1 MNLNQILKDTIREK
15 YAVGSFSPR
24 CARLIAPVLETA
36 QALNSPAIIQ
46 ISQNEFNWFGV
57 TPEEFAAEYF
67 MQLKKLHITVPTT
80 LHLDHTKD
88 PAVIRAAID
97 AGFESVMIDASEK
110 ELQEN
115 IAITQSIVALAHPR
129 GVSVEAELGRI
140 ISNDKI
146 ETEGDK
152 ELYTVPE
159 EALLFVNE
167 TGIDALA
174 VSVGTAHGVYKTKAP
189 TIDYGIIKRI
199 KALTPV
205 WLVLHGGSGV
215 PTDIMVN
222 SYMIEGGGI
231 SKVNIATDIEL
242 AFLTGIGREKRLS
255 NRECNELPDAL
266 YEQGATSVHELI
278 RDKIKNYLK
287 SDGKAK

>member
-1 MNLNQILKDTIREK
+1 MNLSQILKDTIPGK

-36 QALNSPAIIQ
+36 QKLKSPAIIQ

-57 TPEEFAAEYF
+57 TPKEFADEYYL
-67 MQLKKLHITVPTT
+67 QLKKLHITVPTT

-88 PAVIRAAID
+88 PEVIRAAID

-110 ELQEN
+110 SLQEN
-115 IAITQSIVALAHPR
+115 IAATKSIVALAHPK

-140 ISNDKI
+140 ASNDKI
-146 ETEGDK
+146 ETVGDQ

-159 EALLFVNE
+159 EALLFVDE

-189 TIDYGIIKRI
+189 TIDYAIIKKIR
-199 KALTPV
+199 ALTPV
-205 WLVLHGGSGV
+205 YLVLHGGSGV

-242 AFLTGIGREKRLS
+242 AFLAGIGREKRLS
-255 NRECNELPDAL
+255 NKECNELPDAIFK
-266 YEQGATSVHELI
+266 QGAASVHELI
-278 RDKIKNYLK
+278 EDKIKNYLR
-287 SDGKAK
+287 SDNKAK